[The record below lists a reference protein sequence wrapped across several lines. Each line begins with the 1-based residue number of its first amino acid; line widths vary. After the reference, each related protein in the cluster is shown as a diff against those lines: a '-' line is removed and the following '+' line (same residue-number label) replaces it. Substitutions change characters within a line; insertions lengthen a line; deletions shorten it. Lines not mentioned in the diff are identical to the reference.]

1 MFDDTNCAL
10 NPVAGGDGPMAGL
23 LQSTIEREG
32 LQDRVQ
38 MLGAIPSDQ
47 VRDVLVRNF
56 VPAIL
61 ICKG

>member
-1 MFDDTNCAL
+1 MVVDTICAL
-10 NPVAGGDGPMAGL
+10 IPVVGGDGPMAGL

-47 VRDVLVRNF
+47 VRDVLVRNS
-56 VPAIL
+56 VPYTL
-61 ICKG
+61 N